1 MPSACGESASGL
13 EGKSM
18 TVGKVGSAKLIGR
31 EDVST
36 ALDYATAAEL
46 MGFQAIYLE
55 AGSGAPVSVD
65 PGVVKAVCEDMT
77 IPVIVG
83 GGIRDPATARRML
96 DSGAAAVVT
105 GTVAE
110 SDPAVLGKIVSAIK
124 S

>member
-1 MPSACGESASGL
+1 
-13 EGKSM
+13 
-18 TVGKVGSAKLIGR
+18 
-31 EDVST
+31 
-36 ALDYATAAEL
+36 
-46 MGFQAIYLE
+46 
-55 AGSGAPVSVD
+55 
-65 PGVVKAVCEDMT
+65 MT

-83 GGIRDPATARRML
+83 GGIRDPATARKML